1 MTAKYIDFS
10 VKAVADSWNSDN
22 KQRSANILS
31 QFVNTC
37 TDTMLQSDMPL
48 DDTDMSE
55 AALGAEKVTSS
66 EKQEKREKISCALCS
81 CTLNSESQAQ
91 AHFSGVRHLK
101 LLERHGLPLPEGVN
115 RDKLLV
121 HQRKTYQN
129 GKDFKIH

>member
-1 MTAKYIDFS
+1 MLAYLGKMRIFVRTNIRTLPIE
-10 VKAVADSWNSDN
+10 NP
-22 KQRSANILS
+22 QIRRSA
-31 QFVNTC
+31 FYPRP
-37 TDTMLQSDMPL
+37 PL

-55 AALGAEKVTSS
+55 AALGAEKITSS

-129 GKDFKIH
+129 GIRF